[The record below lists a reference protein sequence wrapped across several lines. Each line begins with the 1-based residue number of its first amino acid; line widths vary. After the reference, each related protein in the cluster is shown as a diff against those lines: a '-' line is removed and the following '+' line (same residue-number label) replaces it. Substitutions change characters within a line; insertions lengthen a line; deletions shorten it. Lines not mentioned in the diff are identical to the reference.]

1 MSQEARIE
9 ALKAKHADLE
19 HKLEEENAR
28 PMPDDV
34 TVHNIKREKLTVKDE
49 LYRLTH

>member
-19 HKLEEENAR
+19 TKLEVESSR

-34 TVHNIKREKLTVKDE
+34 IVHTLKREKLSVKDE
-49 LYRLTH
+49 LHKLLH

>member
-9 ALKAKHADLE
+9 ALKAKHHDLE
-19 HKLEEENAR
+19 VKLEEENSR

-34 TVHNIKREKLTVKDE
+34 IVHTLKREKLSVKDE

>member
-19 HKLEEENAR
+19 LKLEEESNR

-34 TVHNIKREKLTVKDE
+34 IVHNIKREKLSVKDE
-49 LYRLTH
+49 LQRLVH